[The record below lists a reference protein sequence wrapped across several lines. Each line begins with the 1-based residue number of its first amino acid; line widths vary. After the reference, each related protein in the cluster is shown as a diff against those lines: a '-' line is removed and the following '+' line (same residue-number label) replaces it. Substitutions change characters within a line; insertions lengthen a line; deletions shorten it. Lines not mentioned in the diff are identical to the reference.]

1 MKRVLLYS
9 RQICLKNKQS
19 SSRLKEIL
27 LAKNSTKI
35 LISKINILTSYCVYL
50 IDYCVIFQQQT
61 PELPLSSHTLPF
73 MKSSFLPSLLPSK
86 EISNASGNFM
96 ASYKRTQVFSC
107 QNSKLRKKKLAYFGY
122 LPLLKFLKNWTI
134 KQQPKS

>member
-1 MKRVLLYS
+1 MVCPTSTQIQTYTSNAQLLHSVSTLWKCFMKRVLLYS

-50 IDYCVIFQQQT
+50 IDYCVIFHQQT
-61 PELPLSSHTLPF
+61 PELPSSPTPLPF
-73 MKSSFLPSLLPSK
+73 MKSSFLASLLPSK
-86 EISNASGNFM
+86 ETSNASGNFM
-96 ASYKRTQVFSC
+96 PHIK
-107 QNSKLRKKKLAYFGY
+107 G
-122 LPLLKFLKNWTI
+122 LKCFHVRITN
-134 KQQPKS
+134 